1 MQPTLTDTQYQQ
13 AIFSL
18 CEHYQQN
25 STDSSYLELAHTLAY
40 TALLEAYFNGVVQAL
55 GIVYPIPTP

>member
-1 MQPTLTDTQYQQ
+1 MQPTLTDIQLRQ

-25 STDSSYLELAHTLAY
+25 SNDADYLELAHDLAY
-40 TALLEAYFNGVVQAL
+40 TAVLAAYFEGVTQAL
-55 GIVYPIPTP
+55 GIVYPIP